1 MVSTLLSHNWKK
13 LLRSVSFTKE
23 LATAIFLGLLALMVV
38 GYSLALGF
46 ALESIITKGLK
57 QADSFQFLNGLLI
70 YYFGFEFMMRYFM
83 QNLPVLDVQPYLH
96 LPMKRSRIVHYL
108 LIKSLLHVLN
118 SFVFL
123 LFAPFALTVVAQRFG
138 TVAGWSWLVSLCL
151 LSLCVHYVVLIF
163 KKGLDDTLVG
173 FLALV
178 GVLGLLAASD
188 YYGWFSL
195 SELSAP
201 LFASAVH
208 SVHFPG
214 GVLLLFVLLYFF
226 NFQFFLKSMYP
237 DELVVH
243 KTTTWG
249 KNQDWAF
256 LQSFGSIGDWIN
268 LELKLILRNK
278 RPRTIL
284 FLSGFFLLY
293 GLIFYTR
300 DTYTEKMPGFL
311 LFVGIF
317 ITGIFM
323 INYGQMLFSWQGGHF
338 DFTLTRPISLGQ
350 FIKSKYWMLSAVTVF
365 CFLLSIPYVYFGWR
379 IIFVHAATTLFNL
392 GVNIFVILNLAMWE
406 PKKID
411 LKKGGSFNY
420 EGVGAAQWV
429 MSIPILLGP
438 YLFYLPFSFSG
449 HPDFGIFAVGV
460 AGLIGIALSP
470 YLLKL
475 TTRRLE
481 NRRYTLAAGFR
492 KD

>member
-1 MVSTLLSHNWKK
+1 MVATLLSHSWKK
-13 LLRSVSFTKE
+13 LKRSVSFTKE
-23 LATAIFLGLLALMVV
+23 LATSIFLSFFALMVV

-46 ALESIITKGLK
+46 ALDSIITKGLY
-57 QADSFQFLNGLLI
+57 QQDSFQFLNSLLV

-108 LIKSLLHVLN
+108 LIKSLVHVLN
-118 SFVFL
+118 SSVFL

-138 TVAGWSWLVSLCL
+138 TAAGWSWLISLCL
-151 LSLCVHYVVLIF
+151 ISLCVHYIVLIF

-173 FLALV
+173 FLTLV
-178 GVLGLLAASD
+178 GTLGLLAASD

-195 SELSAP
+195 SELTAP
-201 LFASAVH
+201 LFFSTVH
-208 SVHFPG
+208 NSYLLI
-214 GVLLLFVLLYFF
+214 GVSFLFGSLYFL
-226 NFQFFLKSMYP
+226 NFQFFLKSIYP

-249 KNQDWAF
+249 KNQDWTF
-256 LQSFGSIGDWIN
+256 LQSFGSIGEWIN
-268 LELKLILRNK
+268 LEVKLILRNK

-284 FLSGFFLLY
+284 FLSAFFLLY

-300 DTYTEKMPGFL
+300 DAYTEKMPGFL

-323 INYGQMLFSWQGGHF
+323 INYGQFLFSWQGSHF
-338 DFTLTRPISLGQ
+338 DFTLTRPISIRQ
-350 FIKSKYWMLSAVTVF
+350 FIESKYWLLSTVTVI
-365 CFLLSIPYVYFGWR
+365 CFLLSIPYVYFGWK
-379 IIFVHAATTLFNL
+379 IILIHAATTLFNL
-392 GVNIFVILNLAMWE
+392 GINIFVILNMAMWE
-406 PKKID
+406 PKRID
-411 LKKGGSFNY
+411 LKKGATFNY
-420 EGVGAAQWV
+420 EGVGAAQWI
-429 MSIPILLGP
+429 MGIPLLFGP

-449 HPDFGIFAVGV
+449 HQDLGILAVAA
-460 AGLIGIALSP
+460 AGLVGIALRH

-475 TTRRLE
+475 TTRRLQE
-481 NRRYTLAAGFR
+481 RRYTIASGFR

>member
-1 MVSTLLSHNWKK
+1 MVLTLLSHNWKK

-46 ALESIITKGLK
+46 SLESIITKGLN

-96 LPMKRSRIVHYL
+96 LPMKRSLIVHYL
-108 LIKSLLHVLN
+108 LIKSLFHVLN
-118 SFVFL
+118 VSVFL
-123 LFAPFALTVVAQRFG
+123 IFTPFALTVVAQRFG
-138 TVAGWSWLVSLCL
+138 TLAGWSWLISLCV
-151 LSLCVHYVVLIF
+151 LSLCIHYVVLVF
-163 KKGLDDTLVG
+163 KKGLEDTLAG

-195 SELSAP
+195 SELTAP

-208 SVHFPG
+208 SAYFLSG
-214 GVLLLFVLLYFF
+214 IILLFALLYYF

-237 DELVVH
+237 DELVIH
-243 KTTTWG
+243 KSTTWS

-256 LQSFGSIGDWIN
+256 LQSFGSIGEWIN

-284 FLSGFFLLY
+284 FLSAFFLLY

-300 DTYTEKMPGFL
+300 DEYTEKMPGFL

-338 DFTLTRPISLGQ
+338 DFTLTRPISLRQ
-350 FIKSKYWMLSAVTVF
+350 FIESKYWMLSTVTVF
-365 CFLLSIPYVYFGWR
+365 CFLLSIPYVYFGWE
-379 IIFVHAATTLFNL
+379 IILIHAATTLFNL
-392 GVNIFVILNLAMWE
+392 GINIFIILNMAMWE

-429 MSIPILLGP
+429 MSIPILLSP
-438 YLFYLPFSFSG
+438 YLFYLPFSYAE
-449 HPDFGIFAVGV
+449 HPKTGILAVGA
-460 AGLIGIALSP
+460 AGLLGIALRP

-475 TTRRLE
+475 TTQRFE
-481 NRRYTLAAGFR
+481 ACRYSIAAGFR

>member
-1 MVSTLLSHNWKK
+1 MVATLLSHNWKK
-13 LLRSVSFTKE
+13 LSRSVSFTKE
-23 LATAIFLGLLALMVV
+23 LATAIFLGLFALMVV

-46 ALESIITKGLK
+46 ALESILTKGLK

-118 SFVFL
+118 ISVFL

-138 TVAGWSWLVSLCL
+138 TISGWSWLISLCLVSLCI
-151 LSLCVHYVVLIF
+151 HYVVLIF

-178 GVLGLLAASD
+178 GVLALLAASD

-201 LFASAVH
+201 LFASAAH
-208 SVHFPG
+208 SVYFPG
-214 GVLLLFVLLYFF
+214 GIILLFALLYYF
-226 NFQFFLKSMYP
+226 NFMFFLKNMYP

-249 KNQDWAF
+249 KNQDWVF

-284 FLSGFFLLY
+284 FLSAFFLLY
-293 GLIFYTR
+293 GLIFYTK
-300 DTYTEKMPGFL
+300 DEYTEKMPGFL

-338 DFTLTRPISLGQ
+338 DFTLTRPISLRQ
-350 FIKSKYWMLSAVTVF
+350 FIESKYWMLSTVTVF

-392 GVNIFVILNLAMWE
+392 GINIFVILNLAMWE

-449 HPDFGIFAVGV
+449 YPDTGILAVGTV
-460 AGLIGIALSP
+460 GLLGIVLRP

-475 TTRRLE
+475 TTRRFE
-481 NRRYTLAAGFR
+481 ARRYSIAAGFR

>member
-1 MVSTLLSHNWKK
+1 MVAALLSHNWKK
-13 LLRSVSFTKE
+13 LRRSVSFTKE
-23 LATAIFLGLLALMVV
+23 FATSIFLFFFALMVV

-46 ALESIITKGLK
+46 AMESIITKGLK
-57 QADSFQFLNGLLI
+57 QADSFQFLNSLML

-83 QNLPVLDVQPYLH
+83 QSLPVLDVQPYLH

-108 LIKSLLHVLN
+108 LIKSEVHVLN
-118 SFVFL
+118 ATVPM
-123 LFAPFALTVVAQRFG
+123 LFAPFAFTVVADRFG
-138 TVAGWSWLVSLCL
+138 TGAAWSWLLTLWMFSMSIHYIIL
-151 LSLCVHYVVLIF
+151 LF
-163 KKGLDDTLVG
+163 KKGLDDTLLG
-173 FLALV
+173 FLTLI
-178 GVLGLLAASD
+178 GIFGFLGAAD
-188 YYGWFSL
+188 YYGWFKL
-195 SELSAP
+195 SEVSAS
-201 LFASAVH
+201 LFAYTVQG
-208 SVHFPG
+208 PY
-214 GVLLLFVLLYFF
+214 LLLIMLLIGSVIYYF
-226 NFQFFLKSMYP
+226 NFRFFLQVMYP

-243 KTTTWG
+243 KTTNWG
-249 KNQDWAF
+249 RTQDYGFLKN
-256 LQSFGSIGDWIN
+256 FGPIGEWIN

-300 DTYTEKMPGFL
+300 DSHTEKMPGFL
-311 LFVGIF
+311 LFIGIF
-317 ITGIFM
+317 ITGVFM
-323 INYGQMLFSWQGGHF
+323 INYGQLLFSWQGGHF
-338 DFTLTRPISLGQ
+338 DFTLTRPISLRQ
-350 FIKSKYWMLSAVTVF
+350 FIESKYWMLSAVTVF
-365 CFLLSIPYVYFGWR
+365 CFLLSIPYVYFGWKV
-379 IIFVHAATTLFNL
+379 IFVHAATTLFNL
-392 GVNIFVILNLAMWE
+392 GINIFVILNLAMWE

-420 EGVGAAQWV
+420 EGIGAAQWV

-449 HPDFGIFAVGV
+449 HPNLGILAVGT
-460 AGLIGIALSP
+460 AGLFGIALRP